1 MTTAQERQVNNI
13 KNELNRMFDFDK
25 YEFKTWKVDENDYFV
40 SVVFEMGLI
49 GDEGTAA
56 AILGRDRGQIF
67 VGKRGGLKY
76 PVVKMLNNGNCKC
89 YSRELNRNY
98 LNLWTVICSQR

>member
-25 YEFKTWKVDENDYFV
+25 YEFKTWEVDENDYFV

-56 AILGRDRGQIF
+56 AILGRDRG
-67 VGKRGGLKY
+67 GLKY
-76 PVVKMLNNGNCKC
+76 PVVKISNNGDCKC
-89 YSRELNRNY
+89 YYRELNRNY